1 MTVTA
6 TQRAASAT
14 SELTAT
20 QRSALKRAAWRL
32 LPLLTI
38 AYLFNYF
45 DRTVVGFAALTMNP
59 DIGLTSSQFGFGAGL
74 LFITY
79 CLFEIP
85 SNLALYRIG
94 PRLWLPRII
103 ITLGLISASTAFVV
117 GPYSFYAARL
127 LLGAAEAGY
136 FVGVTYYLS
145 AWFPVQTRTR
155 MLAWF
160 LVGIPLSTVIGGPLA
175 GLLLQLDGVWGFAGW
190 QWLFFGVSL
199 PCVAFGLITYTAL
212 TDRPQDAAWLSSDER
227 AASVGLLMTETRE
240 RQRSEFWPAVRD
252 LRVLVLAGVQF
263 CFTLGSYGIGIWLQ
277 QIVQDSKFTHLEVSL
292 IVAVPYLFASVAMI
306 IWAWHIDRTGKKV
319 ANLAIACFL
328 GAVGLVA
335 SVLLSGALLV
345 ALTGLTLALV
355 GVTSAR
361 AIFWNV
367 PTRFLTGIGAAGG
380 LAFINTIGVFGGF
393 VGPSMMGWLKDW
405 TGSFSA
411 GLMAMAAIMLA
422 ATLLAASLKLLIK
435 QE

>member
-6 TQRAASAT
+6 TQRAASAP

-38 AYLFNYF
+38 AYLFNDF
-45 DRTVVGFAALTMNP
+45 DRTVVGFAALTMNR

-85 SNLALYRIG
+85 SNLALYRVG
-94 PRLWLPRII
+94 PRLWLARIM
-103 ITLGLISASTAFVV
+103 ITWGLISASTAFVV

-212 TDRPQDAAWLSSDER
+212 SDRPQDAAWLTSEER
-227 AASVGLLMTETRE
+227 DALVGMLMTETRE

-263 CFTLGSYGIGIWLQ
+263 CFTLGSYGIGIWLP
-277 QIVQDSKFTHLEVSL
+277 QIVKDYKFSNLEVSL

-335 SVLLSGALLV
+335 SVLLSGALLA
-345 ALTGLTLALV
+345 ALTGLTVALV

-393 VGPSMMGWLKDW
+393 VGPSMMGWLKDL
-405 TGSFSA
+405 TGSFTA
-411 GLMAMAAIMLA
+411 GLMVMAAIMLA
-422 ATLLAASLKLLIK
+422 ATLLAASLKLLVK
-435 QE
+435 HE

>member
-6 TQRAASAT
+6 TQRGASAT

-45 DRTVVGFAALTMNP
+45 DRTVVGFAALTMNR

-94 PRLWLPRII
+94 PRLWLARIM
-103 ITLGLISASTAFVV
+103 ITWGLISASTAFVV

-160 LVGIPLSTVIGGPLA
+160 LVGIPLSSVIGGPLA

-212 TDRPQDAAWLSSDER
+212 SDRPQDAAWLSSEER
-227 AASVGLLMTETRE
+227 DALVGMLMTETRE

-263 CFTLGSYGIGIWLQ
+263 CFTLGSYGIGIWLP
-277 QIVQDSKFTHLEVSL
+277 QIVKDYKFSNLEVSL

-335 SVLLSGALLV
+335 SVLLSGALLA
-345 ALTGLTLALV
+345 ALTGLTVALV

-393 VGPSMMGWLKDW
+393 VGLSMMGWLKDW
-405 TGSFSA
+405 TGLFTA
-411 GLMAMAAIMLA
+411 GLMAMAAIMLV
-422 ATLLAASLKLLIK
+422 ATLLAASLKLLVK

>member
-1 MTVTA
+1 MAVTA

-45 DRTVVGFAALTMNP
+45 DRTVVGFAALTMNR

-94 PRLWLPRII
+94 PRLWLARIM
-103 ITLGLISASTAFVV
+103 ITWGLISASTAFVV

-160 LVGIPLSTVIGGPLA
+160 LVGIPLSPGCCCSST
-175 GLLLQLDGVWGFAGW
+175 
-190 QWLFFGVSL
+190 
-199 PCVAFGLITYTAL
+199 AFGDLPAGNGC
-212 TDRPQDAAWLSSDER
+212 SS
-227 AASVGLLMTETRE
+227 A
-240 RQRSEFWPAVRD
+240 
-252 LRVLVLAGVQF
+252 
-263 CFTLGSYGIGIWLQ
+263 
-277 QIVQDSKFTHLEVSL
+277 
-292 IVAVPYLFASVAMI
+292 
-306 IWAWHIDRTGKKV
+306 
-319 ANLAIACFL
+319 
-328 GAVGLVA
+328 
-335 SVLLSGALLV
+335 
-345 ALTGLTLALV
+345 
-355 GVTSAR
+355 
-361 AIFWNV
+361 
-367 PTRFLTGIGAAGG
+367 
-380 LAFINTIGVFGGF
+380 
-393 VGPSMMGWLKDW
+393 
-405 TGSFSA
+405 
-411 GLMAMAAIMLA
+411 
-422 ATLLAASLKLLIK
+422 
-435 QE
+435 

>member
-1 MTVTA
+1 MAVTA

-45 DRTVVGFAALTMNP
+45 DRTVVGFAALTMNR

-94 PRLWLPRII
+94 PRLWLARIM
-103 ITLGLISASTAFVV
+103 ITWGLISASTAFVV

-136 FVGVTYYLS
+136 FVGVAYYLS
-145 AWFPVQTRTR
+145 AWFPVQVRTR

-175 GLLLQLDGVWGFAGW
+175 GLLLQLDGVGGFAGW
-190 QWLFFGVSL
+190 QWLFFGVSV
-199 PCVAFGLITYTAL
+199 PCVAFGLIVYAAL
-212 TDRPQDAAWLSSDER
+212 SDRPQDAKWLAPAER
-227 AASVGLLMTETRE
+227 DALVAMLTAETRE
-240 RQRSEFWPAVRD
+240 RQRSEFWPAVSD
-252 LRVLVLAGVQF
+252 LRVLILAGVQF
-263 CFTLGSYGIGIWLQ
+263 CFTLGSYGIGIWLP
-277 QIVQDSKFTHLEVSL
+277 QIVKGYKFSDLEVSL

-306 IWAWHIDRTGKKV
+306 VWAWHIDRTGKKV

-328 GAVGLVA
+328 GAFDLVA
-335 SVLLSGALLV
+335 SVLLTGSLLV
-345 ALTGLTLALV
+345 ALAGLTIALV

-393 VGPSMMGWLKDW
+393 VGPTMMGWLKDW

-411 GLMAMAAIMLA
+411 GLMAMAAIMVA
-422 ATLLAASLKLLIK
+422 ATLLAAALKLVVK

>member
-1 MTVTA
+1 MAVTA
-6 TQRAASAT
+6 TQHAASAT

-45 DRTVVGFAALTMNP
+45 DRTVVGFAALTMNR

-94 PRLWLPRII
+94 PRLWLARIM
-103 ITLGLISASTAFVV
+103 ITWGLISASTAFVV

-175 GLLLQLDGVWGFAGW
+175 GLLLQLDGVWGFSGW

-212 TDRPQDAAWLSSDER
+212 SDRPQDAAWLSSEER
-227 AASVGLLMTETRE
+227 DALVGMLMTETRE

-263 CFTLGSYGIGIWLQ
+263 CFTLGSYGIGIWLP
-277 QIVQDSKFTHLEVSL
+277 QIVKDYKFSNLEVSL

-345 ALTGLTLALV
+345 ALTGLTVALV

-405 TGSFSA
+405 TGLFTA
-411 GLMAMAAIMLA
+411 GLMAMAAIMLV
-422 ATLLAASLKLLIK
+422 ATLLAASLKLLVK

>member
-45 DRTVVGFAALTMNP
+45 DRTVVGFAALTMNR

-94 PRLWLPRII
+94 PRLWLARIM
-103 ITLGLISASTAFVV
+103 ITWGLISASTAFVV

-160 LVGIPLSTVIGGPLA
+160 LVGIPLSSVIGGPLA

-212 TDRPQDAAWLSSDER
+212 SDRPQDAAWLSSEER
-227 AASVGLLMTETRE
+227 DALVGMLMTETRE

-252 LRVLVLAGVQF
+252 LRVLILAGVQF
-263 CFTLGSYGIGIWLQ
+263 CFTLGSYGIGIWLP
-277 QIVQDSKFTHLEVSL
+277 QIVKDYKFSNLEVSL

-345 ALTGLTLALV
+345 ALTGLTVALV

-405 TGSFSA
+405 TGLFTA
-411 GLMAMAAIMLA
+411 GLMAMAAIMLV
-422 ATLLAASLKLLIK
+422 ATLLAASLKLLVK

>member
-45 DRTVVGFAALTMNP
+45 DRTVVGFAALTMNR

-94 PRLWLPRII
+94 PRLWLARIM
-103 ITLGLISASTAFVV
+103 ITWGLISASTAFVV

-160 LVGIPLSTVIGGPLA
+160 LVGIPLSSVIGGPLA
-175 GLLLQLDGVWGFAGW
+175 GLLLQLDGVWGFSGW

-212 TDRPQDAAWLSSDER
+212 SDRPQDAAWLSSEER
-227 AASVGLLMTETRE
+227 DALVGMLMTETRE

-263 CFTLGSYGIGIWLQ
+263 CFTLGSYGIGIWLP
-277 QIVQDSKFTHLEVSL
+277 QIVKDYKFSNLEVSL

-335 SVLLSGALLV
+335 SVLLSGALLA
-345 ALTGLTLALV
+345 ALTGLTVALV

-405 TGSFSA
+405 TGLFTA
-411 GLMAMAAIMLA
+411 GLMAMAAIMLV
-422 ATLLAASLKLLIK
+422 ATLLAASLKLLVK